1 MKIIIIRLTNNGGE
15 KMIDLLLKFDK
26 NNKLIKCLTANKENE
41 LEDYPEFFQNHIN
54 IKLDDILKN
63 NKIDSNLIELD
74 EKLYVYQRIVKDDYI
89 YLLLSNRELTD
100 IITKISVDYFEQ
112 GMQIFDKNGYFLYG
126 NRKSEEL
133 EEYNREDFKGKHI
146 LELYDLNEEF
156 STILTILRTRRPV
169 INRCDRFKVKS
180 GKTLTTINTGYP
192 IIIGD
197 KLYGAIVFESD
208 ITSIRSYENMSL
220 DFESYLQSKKS
231 DKMNTMYSFSDIIH
245 VSDAMEKVIEFSKK
259 ISLTD
264 SSVLIQGDTGSGKE
278 LFAQSIHTFG
288 SRRFKPFVDVNCS
301 AIPDSLFE
309 GLFFGTEVGAFTGSV
324 SKTEF
329 FEQANGGTLF
339 LDEINSISLDKQ
351 AKLLR
356 VLEEKKFT
364 RLGGNKKIDCDVRI
378 IVATNENLEDLV
390 KDGRMREDFYYRI
403 AVVKIDIPS
412 LRERK
417 EDIQILSNYFL
428 AELREKYSFGPSK
441 ISEDVLDKFK
451 AYDWPGNVRELKHVI
466 EASFNNSDK
475 NDLFLNV
482 NVIPKFIQGLVLTK
496 HKRNIQESNLN
507 ELLNN
512 FEREIIIN
520 KLKENDN
527 NITRTALN
535 LGISR
540 QNLQYRIK
548 KNEIN
553 I

>member
-1 MKIIIIRLTNNGGE
+1 
-15 KMIDLLLKFDK
+15 MIDLILKFDK
-26 NNKLIKCLTANKENE
+26 NNKLIESLIANKENE
-41 LEDYPEFFQNHIN
+41 LEAYPEFFQNHKN
-54 IKLDDILKN
+54 IKIDDILKN
-63 NKIDSNLIELD
+63 NKVDSNLIEVD
-74 EKLYVYQRIVKDDYI
+74 GKLYMYQRIVKDDYI

-100 IITKISVDYFEQ
+100 ILTKISLDYFEQ
-112 GMQIFDKNGYFLYG
+112 GMQIYDKNGYFLYG
-126 NRKSEEL
+126 NKKSEEL
-133 EEYNREDFKGKHI
+133 EEYNSEEFKGKHI

-156 STILTILRTRRPV
+156 STVLTILRTREPV

-192 IIIGD
+192 IIMGD

-208 ITSIRSYENMSL
+208 ITAIKSYENMSL
-220 DFESYLQSKKS
+220 DFESYLQSRKSEKKNS
-231 DKMNTMYSFSDIIH
+231 MYSFSDIIH
-245 VSDAMEKVIEFSKK
+245 ESEVMNGAIEFSKK
-259 ISLTD
+259 VSLTD
-264 SSVLIQGDTGSGKE
+264 SSVLIRGDTGTGKE

-324 SKTEF
+324 SKSGF

-378 IVATNENLEDLV
+378 IAATNENLQDLV
-390 KDGRMREDFYYRI
+390 KSGRMREDFYYRI
-403 AVVKIDIPS
+403 AVVKIIIPP

-417 EDIQILSNYFL
+417 EDIKVLSNYFL
-428 AELREKYSFGPSK
+428 KELYEKYSFGPSK
-441 ISEDVLDKFK
+441 ISEDVLDQFK

-475 NDLFLNV
+475 NDLYLYKNS
-482 NVIPKFIQGLVLTK
+482 IPEFIQNLVLTT
-496 HKRNIQESNLN
+496 HKRNKQESNLN

-512 FEREIIIN
+512 YEREIIIN
-520 KLKENDN
+520 KLRENDN
-527 NITRTALN
+527 NITRTAES

-548 KNEIN
+548 KNDIEI
-553 I
+553 